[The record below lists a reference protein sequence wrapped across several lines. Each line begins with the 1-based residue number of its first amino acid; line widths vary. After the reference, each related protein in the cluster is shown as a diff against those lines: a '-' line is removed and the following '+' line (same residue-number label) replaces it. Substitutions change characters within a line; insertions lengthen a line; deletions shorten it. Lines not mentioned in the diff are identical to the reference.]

1 MPGSIDQLLQIMA
14 ALRDPETGC
23 PWDVKQDFGTI
34 APYTIEE
41 AYEVRDAIERG
52 DMQDLREE
60 LGDLLLQVVFH
71 AQMAREAGEFDFDDV
86 AAAICHKMIDR
97 HPHVFEQSRPV
108 TESELRDTWESKK
121 ESERRRKGGQDSAL
135 DGVANALP
143 ALMRAQKLV
152 KRAARCGFYWNSV
165 DQVLAK
171 CREELGELEAA
182 VSEDTVERVEEEL
195 GDLLF
200 VCTALATHCGL
211 DAEAG
216 LRRANDKFERRFRR
230 LEVVLADSRRE
241 MEQLSADELAGL
253 WEQAKTEAR

>member
-1 MPGSIDQLLQIMA
+1 MSGYIDQLLQIMA

-23 PWDVKQDFGTI
+23 PWDVKQDFRTI

-52 DMQDLREE
+52 DMQELREE

-71 AQMAREAGEFDFDDV
+71 AQMAREAGEFDFEDV
-86 AAAICHKMIDR
+86 AAAICRKMVER
-97 HPHVFEQSRPV
+97 HPHVFERSQTI

-121 ESERRRKGGQDSAL
+121 ESERRRKGGHESAL
-135 DGVANALP
+135 DGVARALP

-152 KRAARCGFYWNSV
+152 KRAARRGFDWDSV

-171 CREELGELEAA
+171 CREELEEVEAA
-182 VSEDTVERVEEEL
+182 VRDETLERVEEEV

-200 VCTALATHCGL
+200 VCAALAGRCGL
-211 DAEAG
+211 DPEAS

-230 LEVVLADSRRE
+230 LEALLADSRRE
-241 MEQLSADELAGL
+241 MAQLCADELARL
-253 WEQAKTEAR
+253 WEQSKTEAR